1 MIFSILII
9 LNHYRMSSSITR
21 FSHTT
26 TWDYFTE
33 SLEDCFIRS
42 PKVVK
47 EEIITDVSELVQEF
61 RMTSN
66 DGAVGESFK
75 FFAMRRLVEVLEQCF
90 DSLEVRFGII
100 CFLRLLLALLIKI
113 YRCRQAPFPGDIAT
127 NRLTTESA

>member
-9 LNHYRMSSSITR
+9 HNHDRMSSSITR
-21 FSHTT
+21 LSHTT

-33 SLEDCFIRS
+33 SLEESFIRS
-42 PKVVK
+42 RKVVK
-47 EEIITDVSELVQEF
+47 EEIMTDVSDLVQEF

-75 FFAMRRLVEVLEQCF
+75 FFAMRRLLEVLERCF

-100 CFLRLLLALLIKI
+100 CFCDCCWL
-113 YRCRQAPFPGDIAT
+113 C
-127 NRLTTESA
+127 